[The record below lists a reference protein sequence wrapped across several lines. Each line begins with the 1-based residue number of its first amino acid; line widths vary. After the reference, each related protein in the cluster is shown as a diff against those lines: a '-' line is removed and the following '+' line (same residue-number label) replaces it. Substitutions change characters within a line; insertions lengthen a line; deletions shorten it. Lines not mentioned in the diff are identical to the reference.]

1 MTALQVSKWE
11 LEQKHEEQG
20 IELISQHCWF
30 TLDICELDIKKK
42 QEQNTQLMGKVNPLL
57 GELLSKECGNP
68 TITTPCYVV

>member
-30 TLDICELDIKKK
+30 TLDICELDIKKNK
-42 QEQNTQLMGKVNPLL
+42 NK
-57 GELLSKECGNP
+57 
-68 TITTPCYVV
+68 TPN